1 MSDCI
6 EGNSNLNES
15 IYSGIDKEDKEPLK
29 LNAYEEQIKLFC
41 NYFNNR
47 NLSDL
52 VIHVNKKKIYYG
64 HKLILVTC
72 SEVFNKMLCDP
83 NWTASQN
90 ESNQTLIKNQLEI
103 HLQESEECELVF
115 EK

>member
-1 MSDCI
+1 MNDSL
-6 EGNSNLNES
+6 EASTNSNET

-41 NYFNNR
+41 NYFNNK

-52 VIHVNKKKIYYG
+52 IVYVNEKKTYYA

-83 NWTASQN
+83 NWTDN
-90 ESNQTLIKNQLEI
+90 PTTQTLVKNQREI
-103 HLQESEECELVF
+103 HLQELEECESVF